1 MAAVELDAA
10 AEAFDAARE
19 RVTRLNGEFYAWNE
33 AVDGIPEPWPQQEAA
48 KSAALPWVSVAERAL
63 RAARTHLV
71 DVTLRAAVACGST
84 SEILD
89 DLRGEPLGIQ
99 TRHWLVYLR
108 PFTSEEGEILSDPA
122 NLVVELVH
130 RQAVDDLEE
139 AS

>member
-10 AEAFDAARE
+10 AEAFDAARD
-19 RVTRLNGEFYAWNE
+19 RVTRLNGAFHSWNE
-33 AVDGIPEPWPQQEAA
+33 TIDATAEPWPQQEAA
-48 KSAALPWVSVAERAL
+48 KNTALPWVSVAERAL
-63 RAARTHLV
+63 RAARDHLV

-84 SEILD
+84 GKILD

-108 PFTSEEGEILSDPA
+108 PFTTEEGEILSDPA

-139 AS
+139 EA